1 MGGLFGSDRQRRKRR
16 GPDCGD
22 CGDCDC
28 SPFLLSSWLVL
39 LRVAVGAFSTA
50 AVDPYTRP
58 GSAGGRLV
66 SRLIRSYQLNVS
78 VPRAR
83 PVCNLEPSC
92 SRYGLRAIAG
102 HGPLR
107 GSALIVRRLRQCRH
121 ASRAARRR

>member
-1 MGGLFGSDRQRRKRR
+1 MGKRFGSERRRRKRG

-28 SPFLLSSWLVL
+28 SPLLLSSWLVL
-39 LRVAVGAFSTA
+39 VRVALGAFAAS
-50 AVDPYTRP
+50 AVDPHTRP
-58 GSAGGRLV
+58 GSAGGRIV
-66 SRLIRSYQLNVS
+66 SRLIRSYQVNVS

-92 SRYGLRAIAG
+92 SRYGLRAVAG

-107 GSALIVRRLRQCRH
+107 GSVLILRRLGECRR
-121 ASRAARRR
+121 AGRAA